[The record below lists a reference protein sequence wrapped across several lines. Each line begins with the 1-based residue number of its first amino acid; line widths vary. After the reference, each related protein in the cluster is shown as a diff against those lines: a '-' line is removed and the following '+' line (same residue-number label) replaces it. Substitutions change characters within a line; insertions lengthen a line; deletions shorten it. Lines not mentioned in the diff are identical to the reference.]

1 MLGPSSERGDDFIE
15 FKLAQFA
22 WEEERWVLDFP
33 ASALF
38 AIGFLGLAGLGSAVA
53 RLADTSDSRRSL
65 VASSFVLGGGFGAAS
80 QLLWIGAKPIATST
94 RYCDCGLL
102 AEEIMSRTMILE
114 TVGGIQTWLISGAL
128 ALLAV
133 GALLVAT
140 MPQRALPQWW
150 RRLNVV
156 IAALSVI
163 GVLLALFDAYPL
175 DVLLTLLIAG
185 ILLPIWAIWLARRPA
200 DFWTPSIR

>member
-94 RYCDCGLL
+94 R
-102 AEEIMSRTMILE
+102 T
-114 TVGGIQTWLISGAL
+114 
-128 ALLAV
+128 
-133 GALLVAT
+133 AT
-140 MPQRALPQWW
+140 
-150 RRLNVV
+150 
-156 IAALSVI
+156 
-163 GVLLALFDAYPL
+163 
-175 DVLLTLLIAG
+175 
-185 ILLPIWAIWLARRPA
+185 A
-200 DFWTPSIR
+200 DFSRRRSCPER